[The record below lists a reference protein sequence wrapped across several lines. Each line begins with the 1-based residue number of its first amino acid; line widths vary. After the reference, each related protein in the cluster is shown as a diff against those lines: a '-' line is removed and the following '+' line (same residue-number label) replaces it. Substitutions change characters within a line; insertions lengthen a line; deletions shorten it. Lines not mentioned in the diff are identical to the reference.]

1 MLQSLF
7 GRNSLC
13 WVINEHPERKKKSI
27 SYHIHKLHIPGLFQK
42 GEKAIPKTFISV
54 YCRQLAHSS
63 DRHTSVTVND
73 GTACVYLYQL
83 DQKAETCGSM
93 RTTYLYILVYLAG
106 VFIHQLVQDAVSLVS
121 VLFSWCKSTH
131 AVTVLSKYSIIGG
144 PRRVYPIQIP
154 KQSLKFQSLLL

>member
-73 GTACVYLYQL
+73 GTACVYLHSDLFALARPGGRNLWQHAY
-83 DQKAETCGSM
+83 
-93 RTTYLYILVYLAG
+93 YLSIYFG
-106 VFIHQLVQDAVSLVS
+106 
-121 VLFSWCKSTH
+121 LFSW
-131 AVTVLSKYSIIGG
+131 SI
-144 PRRVYPIQIP
+144 YPLASAGCCQLGFCP
-154 KQSLKFQSLLL
+154 S